1 MEQGVKRVA
10 ETRLE
15 AVQTQ
20 RLSQDMQTAL
30 QLLSMD
36 LMDLSGYMLKAVQ
49 ENPALEYVPPV
60 KSPMDYAIQVRT
72 RFRGG
77 TEDTPEDGAGE
88 PASPVMMLDDLEQQ
102 LRLSG
107 FDAKTTYLAKKM
119 LRQLNGRGYFV
130 KPLEEFAFDSGCSM
144 EEARQA
150 LTAVQSLEPPGI
162 GARSVEECLKL
173 QLEARE
179 QVDPL
184 CYDLVQVH
192 LMDIAKGNYRQ
203 IARETGASAKHVQ
216 ECVSVIRSL
225 NPAPVSL
232 SEGTVQYIMP
242 EFSIEADGS
251 GALSIIFHNDYYPT
265 IRQDE
270 NFRRLS
276 QTLTGEEQ
284 EYARKMLQSSSRLIR
299 AAELRQRTIEKVAQ
313 IIVREQRPF
322 FLGQYSL
329 MPLRIDDVAEEIG
342 VHETTVYRA
351 VQNKY
356 LFCTRGTFSLHYFFQ
371 RELSGGTSTAR
382 VKELIR
388 EICLSDGK
396 LSDQKIADELSRRGI
411 KMARRTVAKYRLQ
424 MNIASGF
431 ERETAEKT

>member
-1 MEQGVKRVA
+1 MS

-15 AVQTQ
+15 AVQSQ

-30 QLLSMD
+30 HLMSMD
-36 LMDLSGYMLKAVQ
+36 LLELNDYMLKAVQ

-60 KSPMDYAIQVRT
+60 KSPMDFAMKVRT
-72 RFRGG
+72 RFHGG
-77 TEDTPEDGAGE
+77 NADPSEDGPAE

-107 FDAKTTYLAKKM
+107 FDAKTVHLAKKM
-119 LRQLNGRGYFV
+119 LHQLNSRGYYV
-130 KPLEEFAFDSGCSM
+130 QPLEEFAAEFGCSM
-144 EEARQA
+144 DEARQA
-150 LTAVQSLEPPGI
+150 ISAVQSLEPAGI

-173 QLEARE
+173 QLEAKE

-192 LMDIAKGNYRQ
+192 LMEIAKGNYRQ
-203 IARETGASAKHVQ
+203 IARETGASIKHVR
-216 ECVSVIRSL
+216 ECVEVIRSL

-242 EFSIEADGS
+242 EFSVEADSGGS
-251 GALSIIFHNDYYPT
+251 LSIIFHNDYYPSY
-265 IRQDE
+265 RLDE
-270 NFRRLS
+270 NFKRLS
-276 QTLTGEEQ
+276 ATLSGEEQ
-284 EYARKMLQSSSRLIR
+284 EYARKMLQSSARLIR
-299 AAELRQRTIEKVAQ
+299 SVELRQRTIEKVAQ

-329 MPLRIDDVAEEIG
+329 MPLRIADAAEEIG

-356 LFCTRGTFSLHYFFQ
+356 LYCARGTFSLHHFFQ
-371 RELSGGTSTAR
+371 RELSGGTSAAR

-388 EICLSDGK
+388 EICQSDGK
-396 LSDQKIADELSRRGI
+396 MSDQKIADELARRGI

-431 ERETAEKT
+431 ERDSGGNVPSLDE

>member
-1 MEQGVKRVA
+1 MKRVA

-15 AVQTQ
+15 AVQSQ
-20 RLSQDMQTAL
+20 KLSQDMQTAL
-30 QLLSMD
+30 HLLSMD
-36 LMDLSGYMLKAVQ
+36 LIELSEYLLRAVQ

-60 KSPMDYAIQVRT
+60 KSPMDYAIRVRT

-77 TEDTPEDGAGE
+77 TTDPSEDGPAE

-107 FDAKTTYLAKKM
+107 YGARTVHLAARM
-119 LRQLNGRGYFV
+119 LHQLNNRGYFV
-130 KPLEEFAFDSGCSM
+130 KPLEEFSSECGCSM
-144 EEARQA
+144 DEARDA
-150 LTAVQSLEPPGI
+150 LRAVQSLEPPGI

-179 QVDPL
+179 RVDPL

-203 IARETGASAKHVQ
+203 IAKETGASVSHVR
-216 ECVSVIRSL
+216 ECVDVIRSL

-242 EFSIEADGS
+242 EFSVEADGD
-251 GALSIIFHNDYYPT
+251 GTLSILFHNDYYPT

-276 QTLTGEEQ
+276 RTLSGEEL

-329 MPLRIDDVAEEIG
+329 MPLRISDAAEEIG

-351 VQNKY
+351 IQNKY
-356 LFCTRGTFSLHYFFQ
+356 LYCSRGTFSLHYFFQ
-371 RELSGGTSTAR
+371 RELSGGASTAR
-382 VKELIR
+382 VKEIIR
-388 EICLSDGK
+388 EICLSDGR
-396 LSDQKIADELSRRGI
+396 LSDQKIADELARRGI
-411 KMARRTVAKYRLQ
+411 RMARRTVAKYRLQ
-424 MNIASGF
+424 MNIGSGF
-431 ERETAEKT
+431 ERKETEKKES

>member
-1 MEQGVKRVA
+1 M
-10 ETRLE
+10 
-15 AVQTQ
+15 
-20 RLSQDMQTAL
+20 
-30 QLLSMD
+30 
-36 LMDLSGYMLKAVQ
+36 
-49 ENPALEYVPPV
+49 
-60 KSPMDYAIQVRT
+60 
-72 RFRGG
+72 
-77 TEDTPEDGAGE
+77 
-88 PASPVMMLDDLEQQ
+88 
-102 LRLSG
+102 
-107 FDAKTTYLAKKM
+107 
-119 LRQLNGRGYFV
+119 
-130 KPLEEFAFDSGCSM
+130 
-144 EEARQA
+144 
-150 LTAVQSLEPPGI
+150 
-162 GARSVEECLKL
+162 
-173 QLEARE
+173 
-179 QVDPL
+179 DPL

-192 LMDIAKGNYRQ
+192 LMDIARGNYRQ
-203 IARETGASAKHVQ
+203 IAKETGASVSHVR
-216 ECVSVIRSL
+216 ECVDVIRSL

-242 EFSIEADGS
+242 EFSVEADGD
-251 GALSIIFHNDYYPT
+251 GTLSILFHNDYYPT
-265 IRQDE
+265 VRQDE

-276 QTLTGEEQ
+276 RTLSGEEL

-299 AAELRQRTIEKVAQ
+299 AAELRQRTVEKVAQ

-431 ERETAEKT
+431 ERETAEKS